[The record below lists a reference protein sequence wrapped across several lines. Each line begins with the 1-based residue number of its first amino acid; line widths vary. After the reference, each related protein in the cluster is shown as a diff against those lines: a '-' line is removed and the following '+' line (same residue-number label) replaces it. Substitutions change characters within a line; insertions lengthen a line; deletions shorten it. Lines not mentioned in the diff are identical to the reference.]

1 MKMTNRIFHTQEW
14 KRVTSVLKT
23 MTVKISKTKVT
34 IMFPTNTILKFYKWS
49 SHSSRTT
56 SVLCANKFLWSEFN
70 GGGENDEK
78 TKQVKELLNV
88 HYFLLPCEYAGCIA
102 EIQMYTMD

>member
-1 MKMTNRIFHTQEW
+1 MLI
-14 KRVTSVLKT
+14 
-23 MTVKISKTKVT
+23 
-34 IMFPTNTILKFYKWS
+34 FYKWS
-49 SHSSRTT
+49 SHSSHTK

-70 GGGENDEK
+70 GRVKNDEK

-88 HYFLLPCEYAGCIA
+88 HYFLLPCEYAGCKA